1 MKIKLSL
8 LSIVF
13 VILGTLSTNA
23 QSTPEK
29 KTKKTKL
36 TIVDLNAEN
45 NTSLSLNDVLKK
57 YKGNVIYL
65 DFWASW
71 CGPCKREMPYSAK
84 LKEEYKGKDVVFIYM
99 STDKNAAQWE
109 SMIAQLDITGE
120 NYRASNKVKQEI
132 VERFNLQYIPRYV
145 LINKD
150 GKVADEN
157 AKRPSDP
164 AVKSDINKLLL

>member
-8 LSIVF
+8 LSFVF
-13 VILGTLSTNA
+13 VLLGTLTTAA
-23 QSTPEK
+23 QSATEN

-36 TIVDLNAEN
+36 TIVDLNDEKHA
-45 NTSLSLNDVLKK
+45 SLTLNDVLKK

-71 CGPCKREMPYSAK
+71 CGPCKREMPYSSK
-84 LKEEYKGKDVVFIYM
+84 LKEEFKGKDVVFVYM

-120 NYRASNKVKQEI
+120 NYRASDKVKQEI
-132 VERFNLQYIPRYV
+132 VKQFNLQYIPRYV
-145 LINKD
+145 LINKE

-164 AVKSDINKLLL
+164 MIKSDINKLLL